1 MSEKKIVKLEE
12 IENPSLV
19 YAMFEMKEKKTRE
32 AEAKFIEELKKAT
45 FISPA
50 IVEIKGEDGEFRL
63 SENSEVKGE
72 TRINF
77 MMLASS
83 EGGTYL
89 PAFTSMDQLRLWRK
103 ENKIQTLVCGFEH
116 YVNVIGTT
124 DTAENTPQGLAI
136 DPFGSNILL
145 SRELIS
151 GLKKV
156 IDERER
162 TQVYIRDL
170 DETPEDIVTELKG
183 FFDENGTVKQAYLML
198 MKRGETTGYLLI
210 VDNDLPEGADDEKI
224 KEVRKTL
231 FDSIAEKVKPLLR
244 ETPLS
249 IAGFADE
256 FGKQAVVNKTPFYTR

>member
-1 MSEKKIVKLEE
+1 MSEKKIIKLEE
-12 IENPSLV
+12 IENPALV

-32 AEAKFIEELKKAT
+32 SEAKFIEELKKAT

-50 IVEIKGEDGEFRL
+50 IVEIKGEDGEYKL
-63 SENSEVKGE
+63 AENSEVKGE

-77 MMLASS
+77 MMLQSA

-89 PAFTSMDQLRLWRK
+89 PAFTSMEQLRMWRK
-103 ENKIQTLVCGFEH
+103 EDKIQTLVCGFEH
-116 YVNVIGTT
+116 YVNVLGAGEN
-124 DTAENTPQGLAI
+124 AENAPQGLAI

-145 SRELIS
+145 SRELLA

-156 IDERER
+156 IDERAS

-170 DETPEDIVTELKG
+170 DETPEDIVSELKG
-183 FFDENGTVKQAYLML
+183 FFAENGTVKQAFLML

-210 VDNDLPEGADDEKI
+210 VDNDLPEGADEEKI
-224 KEVRKTL
+224 REVRKTL
-231 FDSIAEKVKPLLR
+231 FDSIAEKIKPLLK

-249 IAGFADE
+249 IAGFADD